1 MTSGATSDADAP
13 SLENP
18 FVQRARITDA
28 TRFAGRWRELSLI
41 FDAIEARR
49 PVMVTGPASIGKSSL
64 LTHITASAAVHL
76 EEPLLPSFYLA
87 LHESAT
93 PEDVYHTVLQALGV
107 PGSTP
112 AALEVALLEQ
122 ETPVLLCLDDAHRAL
137 RAGWGE
143 VLLETLARIARGG
156 RLILVVASAGEM
168 PLLSERF
175 VNVRL
180 GALAP
185 AEVRLFAETY
195 LEGTNVSFTPGE
207 LRMLA
212 SMSAGHPAYLQR
224 AAYHLFESRRDG
236 RDWCAAFLAEVRE
249 RPIPGAPLPPE
260 AFAGDDRRDAIRPRY
275 GTLRTDKL
283 PQEDAGFSVPEAP
296 RALLLTIPPLASL
309 LVFVATGNGISAM
322 LVALPG
328 LVIALA
334 WWYRCRVS

>member
-1 MTSGATSDADAP
+1 MTSGTTPDTDAP
-13 SLENP
+13 LPENP
-18 FVQRARITDA
+18 FVQRTRITDA

-41 FDAIEARR
+41 FDAIEIRR

-87 LHESAT
+87 LHEAAT
-93 PEDVYHTVLQALGV
+93 PEDVYQTVLQALGV

-112 AALEVALLEQ
+112 SALEVALLEQ

-137 RAGWGE
+137 SAGWGE
-143 VLLETLARIARGG
+143 TLLNTLARIARGG
-156 RLILVVASAGEM
+156 RLILVAAATGEM

-175 VNVRL
+175 VSVRM
-180 GALAP
+180 GAFAP

-207 LRMLA
+207 LRVLT
-212 SMSAGHPAYLQR
+212 SISAGHPAYLQR

-236 RDWCAAFLAEVRE
+236 RDWCAAFLAEARE

-260 AFAGDDRRDAIRPRY
+260 AFAGDDRLDMIRPRY

-283 PQEDAGFSVPEAP
+283 PKEDAGFLVPEAP
-296 RALLLTIPPLASL
+296 RTLLLTIPPLAAL
-309 LVFVATGNGISAM
+309 LAFVVTGNAVAAV

-328 LVIALA
+328 LAIALA